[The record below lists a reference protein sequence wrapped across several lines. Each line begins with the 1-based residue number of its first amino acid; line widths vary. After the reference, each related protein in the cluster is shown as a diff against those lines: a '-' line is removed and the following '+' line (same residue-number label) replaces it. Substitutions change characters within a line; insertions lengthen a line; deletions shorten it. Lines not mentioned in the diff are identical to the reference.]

1 MFRQGC
7 LFYATQKNMYCLS
20 HLYKMLSEVYVFL
33 QLFFSALVAILSV
46 S

>member
-1 MFRQGC
+1 M
-7 LFYATQKNMYCLS
+7 FYATQKNTDCLS
-20 HLYKMLSEVYVFL
+20 RLYEISLEVYVFL